1 MKSFGIKEE
10 QMSYDAEDDKFL
22 IFQLKKGNEK
32 AFNRLYDK
40 YLLDV
45 YHFSLSLL
53 KSKDHAMEVVQD
65 VFMKIWIT
73 RDAIDETKSFKS
85 FILTITKNLSL
96 NILNKAATDLN
107 FRNKIYENL
116 ETQRST
122 TNEYILSKEY
132 EELKNKAIA
141 SLPSGRKKIFLLS
154 REEGKSYQEISEE
167 LDISINTVKTQI
179 KKALQSIR
187 EYFSKNTDIDLIFLL
202 FFIFF

>member
-1 MKSFGIKEE
+1 
-10 QMSYDAEDDKFL
+10 MSHDTNGDDKFL
-22 IFQLKKGNEK
+22 VFQLKMGNEK

-53 KSKDHAMEVVQD
+53 KSKDHAMEVVQE
-65 VFMKIWIT
+65 VFLKIWVT
-73 RDAIDETKSFKS
+73 RDLIDENKNFKS
-85 FILTITKNLSL
+85 FLLTITKNLSL
-96 NILNKAATDLN
+96 NILYKAANDLN
-107 FRNKIYENL
+107 FRNKIYTNL

-141 SLPSGRKKIFLLS
+141 TLSDGRQKVFLLS

-167 LDISINTVKTQI
+167 LGISVNTVKTQI
-179 KKALQSIR
+179 KKALEGIR
-187 EYFSKNTDIDLIFLL
+187 EYFLKNTDIDLVLLL
-202 FFIFF
+202 FFYFF

>member
-1 MKSFGIKEE
+1 MAIKKE
-10 QMSYDAEDDKFL
+10 QMNYDAKGDNKFL
-22 IFQLKKGNEK
+22 VSQLKKGNEK

-53 KSKDHAMEVVQD
+53 KSKDHAMEVVQE
-65 VFMKIWIT
+65 VFLKIWIT
-73 RDAIDETKSFKS
+73 RDALDENKNFKS
-85 FILTITKNLSL
+85 FLLTITKNLSL
-96 NILNKAATDLN
+96 NILNKATTDLN
-107 FRNKIYENL
+107 FRNKIYDNL

-141 SLPSGRKKIFLLS
+141 ELPAGRKKVFLLS

-167 LDISINTVKTQI
+167 LDISINTVKTHI
-179 KKALQSIR
+179 KKALEGIR

-202 FFIFF
+202 FFIFFK